1 MDIIY
6 TITPGPDAEK
16 DTAWIG
22 DGVIQNSANDQISLN
37 GLGKAEAI
45 KKITSWLET
54 AGLGEATTTYRLRDW
69 LFSRQRYWGE
79 PFPVV
84 YDEDGVVHALPES
97 MLPLDLPE
105 VDNFSPR
112 TFAPDDADSSPEAPL
127 GRAEDW
133 IKVELDLG
141 QGKKTYY
148 RDTNVMP
155 NWAGSCC
162 YELRYLDPGE
172 KDFLANPENE
182 RYWMG
187 PREGA
192 SSGGTDLYVGG
203 VEHAVLHLLYARFWH
218 KVLYDLGYLSSLEPF
233 HKLFNQGYIQ
243 AYAYTDK
250 RGAYVPASEV
260 QGDEASGVTYEGEPV
275 NREYGKMGKSLKNIV
290 TPDDICAEYGAD
302 TFRVYEMSMGP
313 LDMSRP
319 WETRAVVGSQRFLQR
334 LWRNVVDENTGEVTV
349 SEDAPDLETQRA
361 LAKAIAAVTEDYREM
376 RLNLVVSDLIVLNN
390 HLTALKAVPREAAEA
405 LVLMISPLAPHIA
418 EELWNRLGHSSSLA
432 REPFPVVTDE
442 SLLVEEEI
450 TAVVQI
456 NGKVKYRLQVPQ
468 SISAE
473 ELEKQ
478 ALETEVVQRNL
489 AGSAP
494 LKVIVR
500 EPKLVN
506 VVIRK
511 SK

>member
-1 MDIIY
+1 M
-6 TITPGPDAEK
+6 
-16 DTAWIG
+16 
-22 DGVIQNSANDQISLN
+22 
-37 GLGKAEAI
+37 
-45 KKITSWLET
+45 
-54 AGLGEATTTYRLRDW
+54 
-69 LFSRQRYWGE
+69 
-79 PFPVV
+79 
-84 YDEDGVVHALPES
+84 
-97 MLPLDLPE
+97 
-105 VDNFSPR
+105 
-112 TFAPDDADSSPEAPL
+112 
-127 GRAEDW
+127 
-133 IKVELDLG
+133 
-141 QGKKTYY
+141 
-148 RDTNVMP
+148 
-155 NWAGSCC
+155 
-162 YELRYLDPGE
+162 
-172 KDFLANPENE
+172 
-182 RYWMG
+182 
-187 PREGA
+187 
-192 SSGGTDLYVGG
+192 
-203 VEHAVLHLLYARFWH
+203 
-218 KVLYDLGYLSSLEPF
+218 LYDLGYLSSLEPF

-260 QGDEASGVTYEGEPV
+260 QGDEASGFTYEGEPV

>member
-1 MDIIY
+1 M
-6 TITPGPDAEK
+6 
-16 DTAWIG
+16 
-22 DGVIQNSANDQISLN
+22 
-37 GLGKAEAI
+37 
-45 KKITSWLET
+45 
-54 AGLGEATTTYRLRDW
+54 
-69 LFSRQRYWGE
+69 
-79 PFPVV
+79 
-84 YDEDGVVHALPES
+84 
-97 MLPLDLPE
+97 
-105 VDNFSPR
+105 
-112 TFAPDDADSSPEAPL
+112 
-127 GRAEDW
+127 
-133 IKVELDLG
+133 
-141 QGKKTYY
+141 
-148 RDTNVMP
+148 
-155 NWAGSCC
+155 
-162 YELRYLDPGE
+162 
-172 KDFLANPENE
+172 
-182 RYWMG
+182 
-187 PREGA
+187 
-192 SSGGTDLYVGG
+192 
-203 VEHAVLHLLYARFWH
+203 HLLYARFWH
-218 KVLYDLGYLSSLEPF
+218 KVLYDLGHLSSLEPF

-260 QGDEASGVTYEGEPV
+260 TGDEASGFTYQGEPV

-334 LWRNVVDENTGEVTV
+334 LWRNVIDENTGEVTV

-418 EELWNRLGHSSSLA
+418 EELWSRLGHSSSLA

-478 ALETEVVQRNL
+478 ALETEVVKRNL
-489 AGSAP
+489 DGAEP

-511 SK
+511 KK

>member
-1 MDIIY
+1 
-6 TITPGPDAEK
+6 
-16 DTAWIG
+16 
-22 DGVIQNSANDQISLN
+22 
-37 GLGKAEAI
+37 
-45 KKITSWLET
+45 
-54 AGLGEATTTYRLRDW
+54 
-69 LFSRQRYWGE
+69 
-79 PFPVV
+79 
-84 YDEDGVVHALPES
+84 
-97 MLPLDLPE
+97 
-105 VDNFSPR
+105 
-112 TFAPDDADSSPEAPL
+112 
-127 GRAEDW
+127 
-133 IKVELDLG
+133 
-141 QGKKTYY
+141 
-148 RDTNVMP
+148 
-155 NWAGSCC
+155 
-162 YELRYLDPGE
+162 YLDPGE
-172 KDFLANPENE
+172 KEFLANPENE

-218 KVLYDLGYLSSLEPF
+218 KVLYDLGHLSSSEPF

-243 AYAYTDK
+243 AYAYTDE
-250 RGAYVPASEV
+250 RGAYVPAAEV
-260 QGDEASGVTYEGEPV
+260 SGDETGGFRYEGQPV
-275 NREYGKMGKSLKNIV
+275 KREYGKMGKSLKNIV
-290 TPDDICAEYGAD
+290 TPDDICDEYGAD

-361 LAKAIAAVTEDYREM
+361 LAKAIAQVTEDYREM

-418 EELWNRLGHSSSLA
+418 EELWDRLGHSSSLA

-478 ALETEVVQRNL
+478 ALETEVVQRTL
-489 AGSAP
+489 AGSEP

-511 SK
+511 KK

>member
-1 MDIIY
+1 
-6 TITPGPDAEK
+6 
-16 DTAWIG
+16 
-22 DGVIQNSANDQISLN
+22 
-37 GLGKAEAI
+37 
-45 KKITSWLET
+45 
-54 AGLGEATTTYRLRDW
+54 
-69 LFSRQRYWGE
+69 
-79 PFPVV
+79 
-84 YDEDGVVHALPES
+84 
-97 MLPLDLPE
+97 
-105 VDNFSPR
+105 
-112 TFAPDDADSSPEAPL
+112 
-127 GRAEDW
+127 
-133 IKVELDLG
+133 
-141 QGKKTYY
+141 
-148 RDTNVMP
+148 
-155 NWAGSCC
+155 
-162 YELRYLDPGE
+162 
-172 KDFLANPENE
+172 
-182 RYWMG
+182 
-187 PREGA
+187 
-192 SSGGTDLYVGG
+192 
-203 VEHAVLHLLYARFWH
+203 
-218 KVLYDLGYLSSLEPF
+218 
-233 HKLFNQGYIQ
+233 
-243 AYAYTDK
+243 
-250 RGAYVPASEV
+250 
-260 QGDEASGVTYEGEPV
+260 
-275 NREYGKMGKSLKNIV
+275 MGKSLKNIV
-290 TPDDICAEYGAD
+290 TPDDICDEYGAD

-361 LAKAIAAVTEDYREM
+361 LAKAIAQVTEDYREM

-418 EELWNRLGHSSSLA
+418 EELWDRLGHSSSLA

-478 ALETEVVQRNL
+478 ALETEVVQRTL
-489 AGSAP
+489 AGSEP

-511 SK
+511 KK